1 MPNSVKLQDVADL
14 AGVSIGTASQAL
26 NNRPTVA
33 SATRSRVLDAAKSL
47 GYPVKPFSDIKP
59 YADVGIIGLLT
70 KHDFGIAPEVSPFYS
85 HIQAGVESECRKRQ
99 INLMYAN
106 VEVDPSNHP
115 VEWPAMIQEA
125 HVDGLLLAGAF
136 IEGAIGFLRRK
147 LNIPI
152 VLVDS
157 YAPNLPFD
165 SVLIDNA
172 PGTAL
177 ALNYL
182 IGLGH
187 THIGLVG
194 TNPSSPPSV
203 LERRQAFIRQLQ
215 TRGLSTAYVEDS
227 IIQQQS
233 GYDTAQK
240 LMNRAPEVT
249 AIFAGAD
256 IVAIGV
262 IQGLLDIGL
271 RVPEDVSVVGFDNI
285 DSAGFITPALT
296 TVHVH
301 KTWMGAISVRQLLER
316 VQNPEQPK
324 VTISVATEL
333 VVRDSA
339 CPPARQT
346 G

>member
-1 MPNSVKLQDVADL
+1 MPNSVKLQDVANL

-33 SATRSRVLDAAKSL
+33 SSTRSRVLDAAKSL
-47 GYPVKPFSDIKP
+47 GYPIKPVQEYKP
-59 YADVGIIGLLT
+59 YANVGVIGMLT
-70 KHDFGIAPEVSPFYS
+70 KHDYGVPPYVNPFYS
-85 HIQAGVESECRKRQ
+85 HIQAGIESECRKHQ
-99 INLMYAN
+99 INLMFAN
-106 VEVDPSNHP
+106 VEVDPSNRP
-115 VEWPAMIQEA
+115 VVWPAMIKEA

-136 IEGAIGFLRRK
+136 IEDTIGFLHRK
-147 LNIPI
+147 LDIPI

-177 ALNYL
+177 AVNYL
-182 IGLGH
+182 LELGH
-187 THIGLVG
+187 KNIGLVG
-194 TNPSSPPSV
+194 TNPHSPPSV
-203 LERRQAFIRQLQ
+203 LERRQEFIRIL
-215 TRGLSTAYVEDS
+215 RYHGLSTKYIQDS
-227 IIQQQS
+227 QIVQHS
-233 GYDTAQK
+233 GHDAAQK

-249 AIFAGAD
+249 AIFAAVD

-262 IQGLLDIGL
+262 IQGLVDMGL
-271 RVPEDVSVVGFDNI
+271 RVPGDVSVVGFDNI

-316 VQNPEQPK
+316 VQYPEQPK
-324 VTISVATEL
+324 VTISVATDL
-333 VVRDSA
+333 IIRDSA
-339 CPPARQT
+339 RSPRL
-346 G
+346 

>member
-1 MPNSVKLQDVADL
+1 MPNSVKLQDVADF

-33 SATRSRVLDAAKSL
+33 LSTRARVVDAAKTL
-47 GYPVKPFSDIKP
+47 GYPIKEIVDHKPSVG
-59 YADVGIIGLLT
+59 VGIIGMLT
-70 KHDFGIAPEVSPFYS
+70 KHDYGNAPEVSPFYS
-85 HIQAGVESECRKRQ
+85 HIQAGIESECRKHN
-99 INLMYAN
+99 INLMFAN

-115 VEWPAMIQEA
+115 VAWPAMIHET
-125 HVDGLLLAGAF
+125 HIDGLLLAGAF
-136 IEGAIGFLRRK
+136 IEDAIGFLSRK
-147 LNIPI
+147 LDIPI

-157 YAPNLPFD
+157 YAPNFPFD

-172 PGTAL
+172 PGTGL

-182 IGLGH
+182 IKLGH
-187 THIGLVG
+187 KNIGLIG
-194 TNPSSPPSV
+194 THPYSPPSV
-203 LERRQAFIRQLQ
+203 LERRDEFIRLLESH
-215 TRGLSTAYVEDS
+215 GLRTTYIEDS
-227 IIQQQS
+227 ELVQRS
-233 GYDTAQK
+233 GYEVTKK
-240 LMNRAPEVT
+240 LLNRAPEVT

-256 IVAIGV
+256 IVAIGA
-262 IQGLLDIGL
+262 IQALHEMGLH
-271 RVPEDVSVVGFDNI
+271 VPRDVSVVGFDNI
-285 DSAGFITPALT
+285 DSAAFITPALT

-339 CPPARQT
+339 ATPRL
-346 G
+346 

>member
-1 MPNSVKLQDVADL
+1 MSNSVKLQEVADL
-14 AGVSIGTASQAL
+14 AGVSIGTASQAI

-33 SATRSRVLDAAKSL
+33 PATRARVLDVAKSL
-47 GYPVKPFSDIKP
+47 GYPIKEVKDLKPLADIG
-59 YADVGIIGLLT
+59 VIGMLT
-70 KHDFGIAPEVSPFYS
+70 KHDYGNPPEVSPFYS
-85 HIQAGVESECRKRQ
+85 HIQAGIESECRKRN

-106 VEVDPSNHP
+106 VEVDPSNRP
-115 VEWPAMIQEA
+115 VVWPAMIQEA

-136 IEGAIGFLRRK
+136 IEDAIGFLHRK

-165 SVLIDNA
+165 SVLIDNV

-177 ALNYL
+177 AANYL
-182 IGLGH
+182 LNLGH
-187 THIGLVG
+187 TNIGLVG
-194 TNPSSPPSV
+194 TNPNSPPSV
-203 LERRQAFIRQLQ
+203 LERRQEFIRIMHGH
-215 TRGLSTAYVEDS
+215 GLSTKYVEDS
-227 IIQQQS
+227 YLAQES
-233 GYDTAQK
+233 GYDATQK
-240 LMNRAPEVT
+240 LMHRVPEVT

-256 IVAIGV
+256 IVAIGA
-262 IQGLLDIGL
+262 IQGLNDMGL

-285 DSAGFITPALT
+285 DSAGYITPGLT

-301 KTWMGAISVRQLLER
+301 KTGMGAISVRQLLER
-316 VQNPEQPK
+316 AQYPEQPK

-339 CPPARQT
+339 CPPRKI
-346 G
+346 